1 MVTIP
6 PGLKEAI
13 EEDDLVLFI
22 GAGLSW
28 GLKNIKKRIRG
39 RMG

>member
-1 MVTIP
+1 MINIP

-13 EEDDLVLFI
+13 EADDLVLFI

-28 GLKNIKKRIRG
+28 NYGAQNEAYKMN
-39 RMG
+39 